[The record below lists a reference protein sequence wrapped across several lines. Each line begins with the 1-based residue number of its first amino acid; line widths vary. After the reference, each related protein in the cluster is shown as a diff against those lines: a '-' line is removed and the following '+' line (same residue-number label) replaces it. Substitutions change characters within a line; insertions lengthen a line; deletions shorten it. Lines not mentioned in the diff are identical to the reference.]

1 MQIFLNIIAVLF
13 RILSNSFGNV
23 LQKQLTNNYNRPSFV
38 NCANYLILSCVCI
51 LFAPFIHWTN
61 LSLEFF
67 IYGILG
73 GITGAIANCFM
84 VMALMKGDL
93 SVLGPINSYKAVIG
107 LIASIVILH
116 EIPNFCGIFGIFL
129 IIFGSYFIFDT
140 LEEKFSLKVFR
151 RKDIQYRIFAL
162 IFSAIE
168 AVFIKKVII
177 LSSISISFVTTCITG
192 LMFSFL
198 IMKIFRIN
206 IKEEFRLICKKSTF
220 LYLLTALSFGIMT
233 YTTAYVFKHIN
244 VGYALALFQLS
255 IILNLFLGYKI
266 FNEKNIKKKLLGSVI
281 ILLGST
287 IIILLGN

>member
-1 MQIFLNIIAVLF
+1 MQIFLNIISVLF
-13 RILSNSFGNV
+13 RILSNFFVNV

-198 IMKIFRIN
+198 IMKIFQIN